1 MRDSV
6 YENIT
11 KIKVCYNYV
20 ITEELGSV
28 LRSLE

>member
-6 YENIT
+6 YKNST
-11 KIKVCYNYV
+11 KMKMCYNYV